1 MDESKQPLR
10 EYCGGN
16 DVNATC
22 ASSLKEITLIETVT
36 NFLEEN
42 GAAEIE
48 RKVLRKLAEALSKSI
63 DGTCPSVIQDVTMEN
78 SYASFDVNR
87 PPGGNQSPMILQGR
101 SVRELEEQI
110 SALRKENFNLKL
122 RIYFLEE
129 GQPGGKANSP
139 GGDNLSKQLIDSKVE
154 IELLRKTV
162 ADKTELLKD
171 AARAI
176 SRHEEIQKKS
186 DMESQALIEQ
196 LQQHIRDH
204 QQSSDTSASPMTCR
218 RFKRMETEVQKMEAQ
233 LLEADKNYTE
243 SKQKIEQM
251 EKTLQERQESLE
263 TCEAKI
269 EELAVKNAKLLE
281 QIDQTSESSNQ
292 ANQTIRSQKSELS
305 SCLNENHRLV
315 NALANV
321 ENELVYQH
329 KSTTDANQTI
339 DAQRQA
345 IQLMENTIE
354 QKDMAYNRLLGRLI
368 ECEGLISK
376 LNGEID
382 LMRHENHMI
391 RELSVNDLHQKE
403 TFRLQQRELARQ
415 QMDGGVGNNGYC
427 SVERSASN
435 SSMRSNFSSIS
446 ILYGSHNPSE
456 KSLPPMPMPL
466 PPPQQSQQPTNFYVP
481 QLQVPMNPMQ
491 MQLQAQN
498 QNRPQVIQ
506 TAAEYRLDQL
516 KLTPLSTA
524 RESSNDGNDVIEYPA
539 LSNACGQS
547 DQQLLSADNQ
557 WISSIPFTLGHFA
570 IRLTFLVLKL
580 HNILLCDGP
589 PIHIKYH
596 RRSCRRISR
605 NIADLHMN
613 DVLCPNC
620 CQCSVSSLTT
630 SSTKSSSSSSSS
642 SASM

>member
-1 MDESKQPLR
+1 MDESKQALR

-87 PPGGNQSPMILQGR
+87 PPGGGQSPMILQGR

-129 GQPGGKANSP
+129 GQPGAKSNSP
-139 GGDNLSKQLIDSKVE
+139 SGDTLAKQLIDSKVE
-154 IELLRKTV
+154 VELLRKTV
-162 ADKTELLKD
+162 REKTELLKD

-196 LQQHIRDH
+196 LQQHIRDQVE
-204 QQSSDTSASPMTCR
+204 QQTSDPKETSGSSMDCR
-218 RFKRMETEVQKMEAQ
+218 KFKLMETEVHKLKAQ
-233 LLEADKNYTE
+233 LLEADKHYTE
-243 SKQKIEQM
+243 SKEKIEQM
-251 EKTLQERQESLE
+251 EKTLQERQESLQ

-269 EELAVKNAKLLE
+269 EELAVKNANLLE
-281 QIDQTSESSNQ
+281 QIDRTSESSNQ
-292 ANQTIRSQKSELS
+292 ASQTIRSQKSELG

-321 ENELVYQH
+321 ENELVHQH
-329 KSTTDANQTI
+329 KSTSDTNQTI

-354 QKDMAYNRLLGRLI
+354 QKDMAYSRLLGRLI
-368 ECEGLISK
+368 EYEGLISK
-376 LNGEID
+376 LNGEIE
-382 LMRHENHMI
+382 LMRQENHMI
-391 RELSVNDLHQKE
+391 RKLSV
-403 TFRLQQRELARQ
+403 
-415 QMDGGVGNNGYC
+415 DGGVGNSYC
-427 SVERSASN
+427 SVERSGSN

-446 ILYGSHNPSE
+446 ILYGSHNPSK
-456 KSLPPMPMPL
+456 KSLPPMPPI
-466 PPPQQSQQPTNFYVP
+466 PQSQQPTIFYVP

-491 MQLQAQN
+491 MQLQAHN

-506 TAAEYRLDQL
+506 TAVEYRIDQL
-516 KLTPLSTA
+516 KLTSLPTA
-524 RESSNDGNDVIEYPA
+524 RESNDGRDVIEHPA
-539 LSNACGQS
+539 LSNGYGQPE
-547 DQQLLSADNQ
+547 QQLLSAHNQ
-557 WISSIPFTLGHFA
+557 WISSVPLALGHFA

-580 HNILLCDGP
+580 HNLLLCVGP
-589 PIHIKYH
+589 PIHITYH
-596 RRSCRRISR
+596 RRTCGRSTSR
-605 NIADLHMN
+605 NIVDLHM
-613 DVLCPNC
+613 DEVLCPNC

-630 SSTKSSSSSSSS
+630 SSTKSSSS
-642 SASM
+642 